1 MDYAVGVDTGDTF
14 TDSVLLDKNRGE
26 VVAASKVP
34 TSHDDLSRGIFRA
47 IDEVTGSVKAKE
59 IDQVSL
65 SSTLATN
72 TIVEG
77 RGRSVGLLTLGW
89 QPDREEKFPRSKQ
102 GYVSG
107 KFNARGEE
115 TSELDEARVRELV
128 KSWQYE
134 VAGYAIS
141 GYFSVRNPSHEDRAA
156 GIVSEMSE
164 KPVVKS
170 YELSPDLGFY
180 ERAVTAILNVKVI
193 PVINSFLDG
202 AEEALEQRGI
212 DAPLLVVKSDGSLAR
227 SEEIR
232 RKPIETVFSGPAA
245 SVIGARW
252 LSGKEEGVVVD
263 IGGTTADIGVL
274 RGGVPGLDETG
285 VHVGKWR
292 TKVKSVDLRT
302 VGLGGDSLV
311 KKIDGGKIEFG
322 PQTARPLAF
331 ANLSEEN
338 LQELELYGE
347 TSFLEKRARAGN
359 GRGEL
364 QGSVGKFY
372 ELLEDDPL
380 NKKVVFDRARESG
393 LIRMNHYLGKLE
405 RLGFVRRI
413 GVTPTDLLHVTGEY
427 AAGSKTF
434 SRSAVEVFAGD
445 KEYSGR
451 KFASRLKDKFE
462 KSITTEVI
470 KKFILEEYPD
480 AEFGSSQVWDYCRR
494 NGGEG
499 LSVDF
504 ELGTPLIG
512 IGAPAA
518 AFLPGV
524 ASRLN
529 GEFIEVNNYEVGN
542 AIGTVTGRVTRRV
555 EVLVVEN
562 PETDEFF
569 MFAPEGRRVID
580 VVDESVVME
589 KAREYARKVAR
600 DKVIKA
606 GGEEI
611 ELTVDAN
618 ELTHGRARVEVIAA
632 GKPNL
637 G

>member
-14 TDSVLLDKNRGE
+14 TDSVLLDRNRGNI
-26 VVAASKVP
+26 VAASKVP
-34 TSHDDLSRGIFRA
+34 TSHDDLSRGIFQA
-47 IDEVTGSVKAKE
+47 IDEVTRDVDAKE

-89 QPDREEKFPRSKQ
+89 QPDRDEEFPRSKR

-115 TSELDEARVRELV
+115 ISELDEARARKLV
-128 KSWQYE
+128 KNWQGE
-134 VAGYAIS
+134 VAGYAVS
-141 GYFSVRNPSHEDRAA
+141 GYFSVRNPSHEDRVA
-156 GIVSEMSE
+156 GIVGEMTE

-170 YELSPDLGFY
+170 HELSPELGFY

-202 AEEALEQRGI
+202 AEKALEQRGI

-232 RKPIETVFSGPAA
+232 RRPIETVFSGPAA

-252 LSGKEEGVVVD
+252 LSGKDEGVVVD

-285 VHVGKWR
+285 VQVGKWR

-311 KKIDGGKIEFG
+311 KKVDGGKVEFG
-322 PQTARPLAF
+322 PQTAKPLAF
-331 ANLSEEN
+331 ADLSEES
-338 LQELELYGE
+338 LEQLELYGE
-347 TSFLEKRARAGN
+347 TSFLERRARDGK
-359 GRGEL
+359 GLDEL
-364 QGSVGKFY
+364 SGPERTFY
-372 ELLEDDPL
+372 ELVEDSPL
-380 NKKVVFDRARESG
+380 NKKVVFDRARERG
-393 LIRMNHYLGKLE
+393 LIRMNHYLSKLE
-405 RLGFVRRI
+405 RLGFIRRI

-427 AAGSKTF
+427 AAGSEMS
-434 SRSAVEVFAGD
+434 SRSAVKVFAGG
-445 KEYSGR
+445 KGEESHE
-451 KFASRLKDKFE
+451 FASRLKNEFE
-462 KSITTEVI
+462 KRIAAEVV

-480 AEFGSSQVWDYCRR
+480 ADFGSSHIWDYCRR
-494 NGGEG
+494 DECAG

-504 ELGTPLIG
+504 ELALPLIG
-512 IGAPAA
+512 VGAPAG

-524 ASRLN
+524 ASRLG
-529 GEFIEVNNYEVGN
+529 GEFIQVENYDVGN
-542 AIGTVTGRVTRRV
+542 AVGTVTGRVTRRV

-569 MFAPEGRRVID
+569 LFAPDGRNVLD
-580 VVDESVVME
+580 VEEESAVME
-589 KAREYARKVAR
+589 KAREHAREVAR
-600 DKVIKA
+600 EQVKEA
-606 GGEEI
+606 GGEEV
-611 ELTVDAN
+611 ELTVDSD
-618 ELTHGRARVEVIAA
+618 ELTHGRARIAVIAV
-632 GKPNL
+632 GKPVL
-637 G
+637 S